1 MPDFK
6 ILWNLVRNLWYS
18 DAGRQASHHLPPHVH
33 LHRVCRYQGPQK
45 KILCQIFYRSPPAL
59 FSKPCLLYVLIM
71 MDDVFQ
77 YLYHF
82 CLTEI
87 VQNVTVNPAASQ
99 GSLFTEK
106 PGWILKNVTVNPA
119 ALGTSLD
126 QNLWQWGG
134 GGASG
139 VLKKKFVLGSK

>member
-1 MPDFK
+1 
-6 ILWNLVRNLWYS
+6 
-18 DAGRQASHHLPPHVH
+18 
-33 LHRVCRYQGPQK
+33 
-45 KILCQIFYRSPPAL
+45 
-59 FSKPCLLYVLIM
+59 

-134 GGASG
+134 GGTWSFHKEVCLGFKIKLA
-139 VLKKKFVLGSK
+139 LKKINQRR